1 MRVVAMDG
9 FLAFLNEK
17 SGERDKKVP
26 FPLPPSPLPP
36 SRKLPAVQEL
46 HKVIVCVRLEPVAM
60 RAYENFQLQFVPL
73 LQLAALSEEKESET
87 KKK

>member
-1 MRVVAMDG
+1 MDG

-17 SGERDKKVP
+17 SGEREKKSAVPSTP
-26 FPLPPSPLPP
+26 FPPPPP

-60 RAYENFQLQFVPL
+60 CAYENFQLQFVPL
-73 LQLAALSEEKESET
+73 LQLAALSEEKES
-87 KKK
+87 